1 MKKLAVIQLTALL
14 LVVGLLFGMFTA
26 TNVYSEVQSR
36 IVSVLC
42 LSCIKLQ
49 PKTDKEFSFTT
60 ANGKPHPPFV
70 LENITKGPIFIDYS
84 ADVCK
89 ACDDMA
95 PIVKQYFNNV
105 SYNKTDAFHKTIT
118 INNQNI
124 TYIYIN
130 IDHTTKEKYDSLDTY
145 DKANASGLPM
155 FTFITLGYD
164 NGIIKPYYTSIYG
177 VQNIQL
183 IDSLVSDMIELY
195 NQNHEGYVPHH

>member
-14 LVVGLLFGMFTA
+14 LVTGLLLGMFTA
-26 TNVYSEVQSR
+26 TNVYTEVQSR

-49 PKTDKEFSFTT
+49 PKTNKEFSFTT

-84 ADVCK
+84 QDVCK

-95 PIVKQYFNNV
+95 PLLQHYFNV
-105 SYNKTDAFHKTIT
+105 SYNKTDPFYKTVV

-130 IDHTTKEKYDSLDTY
+130 IDHTIKEKYDSLKTY
-145 DKANASGLPM
+145 DKANVPGLPM

-164 NGIIKPYYTSIYG
+164 NGIIKLYYTSIYG
-177 VQNIQL
+177 AQNMEL
-183 IDSLVSDMIELY
+183 IEGVTQDMITMY
-195 NQNHEGYVPHH
+195 QQNQQGYQPHH